1 MSDKLTKQD
10 KKSAG
15 WMLSLL
21 ISAVIVA
28 VAGGLAALTFT
39 TEPTAEKGGATKKT
53 AMLVEVVDV
62 ERGDWR
68 PRIVATGTVE
78 PSQDIVLRPQVGG
91 RVTELAP
98 AFTPGGFVE
107 EGELLIQIEAADYR
121 HAVAQ
126 RKSELREALSELSVE
141 RGRQDAA
148 QAEYDYLDEELAP
161 ENEALVLRQPQLDA
175 IQQQVGAARAAVEQ
189 AELDLRRTAVR
200 APFDA
205 HILGRDTNVG
215 SQVSPTES
223 IGRLVGVEEY
233 WVGVELPLSKLRWV
247 QTPDQDDE
255 GSRVRVRNRQA
266 WPEDSFRSGRL
277 FRLVGALDP
286 DTRTAQL
293 LASIPDP
300 LAREADHQDKP
311 PLMIG
316 EYVEVAIEGKP
327 LEDVVRIDRDYVR
340 DGDTIWVME
349 DDKLQI
355 RQAEISMRDAEYAY
369 VSSGLED
376 GEQVV
381 TTHLSTVVDEAP
393 LRLDGQGDEGSDQE
407 APEEEPSDE

>member
-1 MSDKLTKQD
+1 
-10 KKSAG
+10 
-15 WMLSLL
+15 MLSLI
-21 ISAVIVA
+21 ISAVILA
-28 VAGGLAALTFT
+28 VAGGLAALTFS

-53 AMLVEVVDV
+53 AMLVDVVDV

-91 RVTELAP
+91 RVTALAP

-121 HAVAQ
+121 HALAQ

-141 RGRQDAA
+141 KGRQDAA

-175 IQQQVGAARAAVEQ
+175 IQQQVSAARAAVEQ
-189 AELDLRRTAVR
+189 AELNLRRTSVE

-205 HILGRDTNVG
+205 HILRRDTNVG

-223 IGRLVGVEEY
+223 IGRLVGVEDY
-233 WVGVELPLSKLRWV
+233 WVSVELPLSKLRWV
-247 QTPDQDDE
+247 DTPADGE
-255 GSRVRVRNRQA
+255 AGSAVKVRNRQS
-266 WPEDSFRSGRL
+266 WPEDTYRDGRL

-286 DTRTAQL
+286 DTRTAQV

-300 LAREADHQDKP
+300 LAREADHQGMP
-311 PLMIG
+311 RLMIG
-316 EYVEVAIEGKP
+316 EYVEVTIEGKP
-327 LEDVVRIDRDYVR
+327 LDDVVRLDRDYVR
-340 DGDTIWVME
+340 DGDTVWVMK

-355 RQAEISMRDAEYAY
+355 RQVEIPVRDAEYAY

-376 GEQVV
+376 GEKVV
-381 TTHLSTVVDEAP
+381 MTNLSTVVDEAP
-393 LRLDGQGDEGSDQE
+393 LRVDGTGEE
-407 APEEEPSDE
+407 ASDEEASDE